1 MEGSFSLEKDLF
13 KKWKKE
19 KKVQTT
25 FDSNGFRVFLDGKL
39 NPNKE
44 AQQFIIDMLQI
55 YMTDYYGEFYK
66 KKKKTIF
73 QAYLIS
79 LCLLS
84 PCWISFSRLDKL
96 EKLVFEFGFSIS
108 YTSSV

>member
-13 KKWKKE
+13 KKWKEE

-25 FDSNGFRVFLDGKL
+25 FDSNGFTVFLDGKL

-55 YMTDYYGEFYK
+55 YMTDYYGEFYPK
-66 KKKKTIF
+66 KKKN
-73 QAYLIS
+73 IS
-79 LCLLS
+79 GLLNKS
-84 PCWISFSRLDKL
+84 LFIKSMLNKF
-96 EKLVFEFGFSIS
+96 F
-108 YTSSV
+108 

>member
-25 FDSNGFRVFLDGKL
+25 FDSNGFTVFLDGKL

-55 YMTDYYGEFYK
+55 YMTDYYGEFYPK
-66 KKKKTIF
+66 KKKNN
-73 QAYLIS
+73 IS
-79 LCLLS
+79 GLLNKS
-84 PCWISFSRLDKL
+84 LFIKSMLNKF
-96 EKLVFEFGFSIS
+96 F
-108 YTSSV
+108 